1 MHDNGHLSLFDHDSF
16 ASGVPH
22 KTFSRLRKDD
32 PLSWTEGDEETKG
45 FWNLT
50 RYADIALA
58 NKENTI
64 FSSAQGIRIED
75 QSYEEYMARRTF
87 QETDAPEH
95 AETRRKV
102 NPNFSSKTMLGF
114 ESTIRELAS
123 NIVETALEYEEFD
136 AVEAIATQLP
146 MLMLGRILGVP
157 DEDLPWLVEKG
168 DALIGNSDPDF
179 TDHVVDKTDTSA
191 YRLMPFRSPAG
202 KELYDYADDL
212 LSKERALAENGILA
226 KMMHGDDGLDG
237 QAFKNFFCLLVA
249 AGNDTTRY
257 SIAMALNCLAH
268 DASLITQLKSGE
280 YWDTCADEFI
290 RLASPTMHFRRT
302 ATQDYK
308 LHDKTIHEGDKVL
321 LWFVSGS
328 RDEAVFDNP
337 HDVNLARKPN
347 RHLAFGQG
355 GPHVCLGMHLAR
367 LEVRIVLEELVKRI
381 TRFEAIIEPEYCF
394 ATCSTCRAANMSL
407 WMWHA
412 AALLVSL
419 GVPLRCPMIARYSL
433 FLGLGPTRGFPTW
446 IWNLMPNDVRVGRP
460 ILRLPWGICTSTMR
474 RLAYVRDQL
483 CGVPCLTGNRWAIRQ

>member
-1 MHDNGHLSLFDHDSF
+1 MLDNGYLSLLDHDSF
-16 ASGVPH
+16 ANGVPH
-22 KTFSRLRKDD
+22 KTFARLRQED
-32 PLSWTEGDEETKG
+32 PLSWTNGDATTKG

-50 RYADIALA
+50 RYADITLA
-58 NKENTI
+58 NKENAI

-75 QSYEEYMARRTF
+75 QSHEEYMARRTF

-95 AETRRKV
+95 VVTRRKV
-102 NPNFSSKTMLGF
+102 NPSFSSKTMDGF
-114 ESTIRELAS
+114 ESTIRELATG
-123 NIVETALEYEEFD
+123 IVDNALKTSEFD

-157 DEDLPWLVEKG
+157 DEDLPWLVKKG

-179 TDHVVDKTDTSA
+179 TDHVIDKTDTSE

-212 LSKERALAENGILA
+212 LSKKRVLAENGILA
-226 KMMHGDDGLDG
+226 KMMRDEDGLDA

-257 SIAMALNCLAH
+257 SIAMALNYLAH
-268 DASLITQLKSGE
+268 DASLIEQLKTGD

-302 ATQDYK
+302 ATQDYE
-308 LHDKTIHEGDKVL
+308 LHGKTIRKGDKVL

-328 RDEAVFDNP
+328 RDEAVFENP
-337 HDVNLARKPN
+337 HAVNLGRKPN

-367 LEVRIVLEELVKRI
+367 LEVRIVLQELLERVD
-381 TRFEAIIEPEYCF
+381 RFEAID
-394 ATCSTCRAANMSL
+394 A
-407 WMWHA
+407 
-412 AALLVSL
+412 
-419 GVPLRCPMIARYSL
+419 
-433 FLGLGPTRGFPTW
+433 PTW
-446 IWNLMPNDVRVGRP
+446 TRSNFI
-460 ILRLPWGICTSTMR
+460 
-474 RLAYVRDQL
+474 
-483 CGVPCLTGNRWAIRQ
+483 CGVKKINVRAVKS